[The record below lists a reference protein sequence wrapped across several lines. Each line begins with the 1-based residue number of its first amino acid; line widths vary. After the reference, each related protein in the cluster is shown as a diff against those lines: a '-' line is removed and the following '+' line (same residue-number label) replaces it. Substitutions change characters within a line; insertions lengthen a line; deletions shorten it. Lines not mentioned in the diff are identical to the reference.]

1 MNHRNN
7 GKRELVGWKKNRT
20 KTFLSLHADLT
31 YSYHPSFK
39 CKLKT
44 LVGKSSLDLSDH
56 PEASRLCVTEDGC
69 VGASDSSSA
78 HSPPT
83 CRPDCDLISLNKKLS
98 PAITLLHPQLYIC
111 LLAFSPWAS
120 PPFVSFLSSPI
131 FPSFLIWTINV
142 QSPQYLLSSLNFFF
156 PPCFFADW
164 INQLRHKLSNS
175 HHSILLWSYVY
186 LKPSSILALSWTLVH
201 SPSKSCSPAR
211 SPLQGF

>member
-1 MNHRNN
+1 M
-7 GKRELVGWKKNRT
+7 KKNRT

-142 QSPQYLLSSLNFFF
+142 QSPQYLALSFFF
-156 PPCFFADW
+156 LHVSLLIDSISYATNWATVTTQYSCGPMFTW
-164 INQLRHKLSNS
+164 N
-175 HHSILLWSYVY
+175 HHQY
-186 LKPSSILALSWTLVH
+186 
-201 SPSKSCSPAR
+201 
-211 SPLQGF
+211 